1 MQTHYF
7 QFQLALPK
15 TGDSFN
21 TEKAT
26 DLNNQNLWLSIFA
39 SKMFKKAKIIQVIKG
54 VSKISLYHLYKSYL
68 AIK

>member
-7 QFQLALPK
+7 QFHLALPK
-15 TGDSFN
+15 TGDSFS

-39 SKMFKKAKIIQVIKG
+39 SKMFKEVKIIQVTRELVKYPFITCTNL
-54 VSKISLYHLYKSYL
+54 I
-68 AIK
+68 

>member
-39 SKMFKKAKIIQVIKG
+39 SKMFKEVKIIQVTRELVKYPFITCTNL
-54 VSKISLYHLYKSYL
+54 I
-68 AIK
+68 